1 MHSRSAYIPRQWCE
15 LACQACYKVCILC
28 ATRYDRVSEH
38 YTHLQHLM
46 CAFSGAV
53 PGTTVAG
60 TFHASCQLPT
70 LFSRRQGVDSVWGG
84 VEWVGWGVVEGGRC
98 VWVAWC
104 GVVVV
109 SSFHHVFLQYPV
121 FLYNSVFWKT
131 LRFWWRT
138 SIFVIHSV
146 FVRIHCVFKSIMGLL
161 QASTH

>member
-70 LFSRRQGVDSVWGG
+70 LFSRRQACEHSWRSLQFSSAIAANSMTLISGVMHDCMALSSSSPIIASHEHIPRFTPTSPTHDRVCQRGLCSLHQSMLSDR
-84 VEWVGWGVVEGGRC
+84 RC
-98 VWVAWC
+98 
-104 GVVVV
+104 
-109 SSFHHVFLQYPV
+109 QEP
-121 FLYNSVFWKT
+121 
-131 LRFWWRT
+131 
-138 SIFVIHSV
+138 
-146 FVRIHCVFKSIMGLL
+146 
-161 QASTH
+161 